1 VAVRVLAE
9 KGAGARRTTSV
20 VSFHAKTVKG
30 LVVRHL
36 VTSRRHHADPLAAL
50 REAAAALDLR
60 VEVPS
65 PGRFPQV
72 VDLVGRYP

>member
-1 VAVRVLAE
+1 M
-9 KGAGARRTTSV
+9 
-20 VSFHAKTVKG
+20 
-30 LVVRHL
+30 
-36 VTSRRHHADPLAAL
+36 AAL
-50 REAAAALDLR
+50 RDAADALDLW